1 MSQFLLAQGVDPS
14 LLPKS
19 VKLIS
24 ASSDEFLLSAAKRI
38 FGVDAI
44 ADTVTMVSNNQ
55 DFDAVFVRAQREI
68 SQGQSYENTTLNV
81 LLVALTK
88 AAKRVALWY
97 GSDVAD
103 LDHVYDLDVL
113 GRVVCDGLASPS
125 IEVYALFERAGKSRS
140 QNL

>member
-19 VKLIS
+19 VKLVP
-24 ASSDEFLLSAAKRI
+24 ASSDEFLRSAAERI
-38 FGVDAI
+38 FGAEAI
-44 ADTVTMVSNNQ
+44 AEAVTVVSNGE
-55 DFDAVFVRAQREI
+55 DFDSVIVRAQREMI
-68 SQGQSYENTTLNV
+68 QGQAYENTTLNA

-103 LDHVYDLDVL
+103 LEPVYDLQAL
-113 GRVVCDGLASPS
+113 GRVVREGLASPS
-125 IEVYALFERAGKSRS
+125 IEVYALFDQRICARD
-140 QNL
+140 